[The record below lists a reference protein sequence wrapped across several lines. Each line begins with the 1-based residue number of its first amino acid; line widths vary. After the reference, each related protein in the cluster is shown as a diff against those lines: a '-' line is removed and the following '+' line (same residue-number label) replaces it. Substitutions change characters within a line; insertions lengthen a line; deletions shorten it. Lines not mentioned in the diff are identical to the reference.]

1 MKELGFIVAV
11 GLYLAINI
19 VLPVLVLVAI
29 IKFIFA

>member
-1 MKELGFIVAV
+1 MKELGFIVVV